1 LGKGGAVMKK
11 NVGPTDK
18 IIRYILAVVFVILA
32 IKVSW
37 LFWILAVIAA
47 GTAFFG
53 TCGLYLPFGINTNKK

>member
-1 LGKGGAVMKK
+1 MVK

-18 IIRYILAVVFVILA
+18 IIRYVLAVVFIVLA

-37 LFWILAVIAA
+37 IFWILAVIAA

-53 TCGLYLPFGINTNKK
+53 TCGIYQLLGISTNK